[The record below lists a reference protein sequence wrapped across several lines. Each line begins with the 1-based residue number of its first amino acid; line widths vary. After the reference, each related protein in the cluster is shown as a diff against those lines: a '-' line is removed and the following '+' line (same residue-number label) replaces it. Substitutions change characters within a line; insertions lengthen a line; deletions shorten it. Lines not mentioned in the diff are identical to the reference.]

1 MNIFKC
7 WYDQAEK
14 KVQSE
19 IPWYVT
25 GNGKM
30 CIDVGEWVK
39 RDCFREQV
47 GAFDKFR
54 QDIEDLK

>member
-1 MNIFKC
+1 MNIFKY
-7 WYDQAEK
+7 WYDRAEK

-19 IPWYVT
+19 IPWYAT

-30 CIDVGEWVK
+30 CIDVEEWVK

-47 GAFDKFR
+47 EVFEQFR
-54 QDIEDLK
+54 QDLEEMK

>member
-1 MNIFKC
+1 MKIFKC

-19 IPWYVT
+19 IPWYTT

-30 CIDVGEWVK
+30 CIDVDEFVK
-39 RDCFREQV
+39 RDCFWENVEQ
-47 GAFDKFR
+47 FEEFR
-54 QDIEDLK
+54 KELEE